1 MDKRRW
7 TEEIAEEAENAARK
21 QRMKTL
27 YTLTTVLSNER
38 PRQSAAVMDKNGK
51 ILNDKESKTRRW
63 LEHFTE
69 VLRENPS
76 NPTSEAEIELSD
88 EVDEIETREPSRAE
102 VRKAIGHLQAV
113 LLKADIDHANTK
125 VKEIIDVVWREKK
138 TAEKWRKGLI
148 IKLPKKR
155 NLREC
160 KNWRGISLLSV
171 VIKVKGKIVVDR
183 IRIGVESNL
192 RKEQA
197 GFRPGRGTTEQI
209 FIIRNI
215 IEQSIEWQ
223 SILYVNF
230 TDLVGSLLT
239 RSF

>member
-1 MDKRRW
+1 
-7 TEEIAEEAENAARK
+7 
-21 QRMKTL
+21 MKTQ

-38 PRQSAAVMDKNGK
+38 QRQSAAVMDKNGK
-51 ILNDKESKTRRW
+51 ILNDKESKTRPW

-69 VLRENPS
+69 VLNRENPS

-88 EVDEIETREPSRAE
+88 EVEEIETREPSRAE
-102 VRKAIGHLQAV
+102 VRKAIGHLKNRKAPGNDNIQAV
-113 LLKADIDHANTK
+113 LLKGDIDHATTK

-138 TAEKWRKGLI
+138 TPEKWRKGLI
-148 IKLPKKR
+148 IKLPKKG

-183 IRIGVESNL
+183 IRIGVESRL
-192 RKEQA
+192 TKEQA

-209 FIIRNI
+209 FILRNI

-223 SILYVNF
+223 STLYVNF
-230 TDLVGSLLT
+230 IDLVGSLLT

>member
-21 QRMKTL
+21 QHMKTL

-51 ILNDKESKTRRW
+51 ILNGKESKTRRW

-69 VLRENPS
+69 VLNRENPS

-88 EVDEIETREPSRAE
+88 EGEEIETREPSRAV
-102 VRKAIGHLQAV
+102 VRKAIGHLKNGKAPGIDNIQAV
-113 LLKADIDHANTK
+113 LLKADIDHATTK

-138 TAEKWRKGLI
+138 TPEKWRKGLI
-148 IKLPKKR
+148 IKLPKKG

-160 KNWRGISLLSV
+160 KN
-171 VIKVKGKIVVDR
+171 
-183 IRIGVESNL
+183 
-192 RKEQA
+192 
-197 GFRPGRGTTEQI
+197 
-209 FIIRNI
+209 
-215 IEQSIEWQ
+215 
-223 SILYVNF
+223 
-230 TDLVGSLLT
+230 
-239 RSF
+239 